1 MAEKYDFSGYATKN
15 DLKCADGRTIRRNA
29 FKDCD
34 GEIVPLVWQHK
45 HGDPGDV
52 IGHALLENREDGV
65 YTYGSFNN
73 TQAGQN
79 AKELVWHGDVRAL
92 SIYANQL
99 IQKGGDVLHGVIREV
114 SLCLAGAN
122 PGAKIE
128 ELSFGHYDDEDA
140 EFEAKIYNGYNI
152 ELYHSEEEAES
163 ESHEDSDDSDDSE
176 GHDDSD
182 YEDEAGDSN
191 EEETEMDEFNI
202 QDAIESMNDEQYET
216 FVNVVDMAL
225 SHSAINDLDEVDD
238 AAIMDVIDTM
248 TDEQQEAFVRVVDQ
262 ALATSAAEDE
272 EYESEDDYDE
282 DDDYEDDYEEDSEM
296 MQHSFDNN
304 NANDAV
310 IMHDALNTVIE
321 DGKRFGSLRESF
333 NFHAEEGAIAH
344 AIDTTGMDL
353 PTLTNEAFATRYG
366 YGINSPEMLYPEARS
381 LNTPPE
387 FLKRD
392 TDWVKIVWDGVHR
405 TPFSRIKSIFAN
417 ITEDEARAKG
427 YIKGNMKKTEFFSL
441 LKRVTVPQ
449 TVYKKQ
455 QLDRDDIID
464 ITDFD
469 VVRWIREEMRI
480 MWDEEVARAILIG
493 DGREGTDN
501 DKISEEHIRPIAS
514 DKPLF
519 SIQKEVTVGATDEAT
534 AKNFMKAAIRA
545 RKDYKGSGNPILF
558 TTEDVLTSMLLIEDG
573 IGHNIY
579 KSEAELAT
587 ALRVSRIVT
596 VPVMEEFKLA
606 NGNELMGIIVNLK
619 DYNVGTDKGGEVN
632 LFDDFDIDYNQYKYL
647 IESRCSGALIK
658 PYSAIVLS
666 KPSSAASSDNDT
678 DPDNH

>member
-79 AKELVWHGDVRAL
+79 AKELVRHGDVRAL

-122 PGAKIE
+122 PGARIE
-128 ELSFGHYDDEDA
+128 DLSFGHYDDEDA
-140 EFEAKIYNGYNI
+140 EFEAKIYNGDNI

-163 ESHEDSDDSDDSE
+163 DNYDDSDESEDYEDSEYEDEADDSDDSD
-176 GHDDSD
+176 
-182 YEDEAGDSN
+182 
-191 EEETEMDEFNI
+191 EEEPGMNDNDILEILD
-202 QDAIESMNDEQYET
+202 SLNDEQHEA
-216 FVNVVDMAL
+216 FMNVVDMAL
-225 SHSAINDLDEVDD
+225 SHSAIDELNGIDDD
-238 AAIMDVIDTM
+238 AIMGVIDTM
-248 TDEQQEAFVRVVDQ
+248 TDAQKEAFVEVVDR

-272 EYESEDDYDE
+272 AYAEDDYDDE
-282 DDDYEDDYEEDSEM
+282 VNEDDYEEDSEM
-296 MQHSFDNN
+296 MQHSYDNN
-304 NANDAV
+304 ATNDAIIV
-310 IMHDALNTVIE
+310 HDALNTVIE

-353 PTLTNEAFATRYG
+353 PAITNEAYGTQYG

-427 YIKGNMKKTEFFSL
+427 YIKGNMKKAEFFSL

-469 VVRWIREEMRI
+469 VVRWIRDEMRV
-480 MWDEEVARAILIG
+480 MWDEEVARAILVG

-596 VPVMEEFKLA
+596 VPVMEDFKLA

-666 KPSSAASSDNDT
+666 KPVSTTPDSGDDT
-678 DPDNH
+678 DPDNP